1 MSKRPPVAPSVV
13 GRRLE
18 TARLL
23 AGLSTDEAAR
33 RLGIKSPSRLTRAEH
48 SSYPNPKGITP
59 QLLADAAQLYNVSAD
74 FLLGTGEPEGEAEL
88 PLLLRVDAVLADMER
103 VRQRHDALMLR
114 MAQFRDESAPAWA
127 EFQAIARQAPAWA
140 EFQAIARE
148 AIAISDHV
156 LAADRFRSTDDIY
169 PSHAS
174 GRP

>member
-1 MSKRPPVAPSVV
+1 MSKRPIAAPSVV

-23 AGLSTDEAAR
+23 AGLSTDEAAK

-48 SSYPNPKGITP
+48 PNYPKGVTP
-59 QLLADAAQLYNVSAD
+59 QLLTDAVQLYGVSAD

-127 EFQAIARQAPAWA
+127 EFQATARETPAWV

-148 AIAISDHV
+148 AIALSEHV
-156 LAADRFRSTDDIY
+156 LAADRFRNTDDIY